1 MGTKEK
7 LIERFKG
14 QPSDFTFQ
22 EVERMLK
29 LFGGYDRWN
38 KGKTSG
44 SRVIFSNEGH
54 RPIML
59 HKPHPENT
67 IKAYAMKQ
75 LLKDLVDAGYIE
87 L

>member
-29 LFGGYDRWN
+29 LFGYERWN

-44 SRVIFSNEGH
+44 SRVIFSNKIH

-67 IKAYAMKQ
+67 MKAYAMKQ
-75 LLKDLVDAGYIE
+75 LLKDLVEAGHIK

>member
-1 MGTKEK
+1 MVTKEK
-7 LIERFKG
+7 LVERFKG
-14 QPSDFTFQ
+14 LPTDFTFQ
-22 EVERMLK
+22 EVERLLK
-29 LFGGYDRWN
+29 QFEYERWD

-44 SRVIFSNEGH
+44 ARVIFSNAGH

-67 IKAYAMKQ
+67 MKVYAMKQ
-75 LLKDLVDAGYIE
+75 LLNDLVEAGYIE

>member
-1 MGTKEK
+1 MGTKET
-7 LIERFKG
+7 LVERFKG
-14 QPSDFTFQ
+14 LPTDFTFQ
-22 EVERMLK
+22 EVERLLK
-29 LFGGYDRWN
+29 QFGYERWG

-44 SRVIFSNEGH
+44 SRVIFANADY

-67 IKAYAMKQ
+67 MKAYAMKQ
-75 LLKDLVDAGYIE
+75 LLNELVEAGYIE

>member
-7 LIERFKG
+7 LVERVKG
-14 QPSDFTFQ
+14 LPTDFTFQ
-22 EVERMLK
+22 EVERLLK
-29 LFGGYDRWN
+29 QFGYERWD
-38 KGKTSG
+38 KRKTSG
-44 SRVIFSNEGH
+44 SRVIFSNAGH

-67 IKAYAMKQ
+67 MKAYAMKQ
-75 LLKDLVDAGYIE
+75 LLNDLVEAGYIE